1 MTTTEGAPTTEWRG
15 AGFPNGASNMTT
27 DLVTTIREAL
37 AEYADD
43 GRLRVD
49 PLVLPSNLDSCALDL
64 ARRIEGVIAQ
74 GAVASVVIAMK

>member
-1 MTTTEGAPTTEWRG
+1 
-15 AGFPNGASNMTT
+15 MTT
-27 DLVTTIREAL
+27 DPLVATIREAL

-64 ARRIEGVIAQ
+64 ARRIEGVIARV
-74 GAVASVVIAMK
+74 AVESVATATK

>member
-1 MTTTEGAPTTEWRG
+1 
-15 AGFPNGASNMTT
+15 MTT
-27 DLVTTIREAL
+27 DLVTTIRQAL

-49 PLVLPSNLDSCALDL
+49 PLVLSGNLDSCALDL

-74 GAVASVVIAMK
+74 GSVESVVIAMK